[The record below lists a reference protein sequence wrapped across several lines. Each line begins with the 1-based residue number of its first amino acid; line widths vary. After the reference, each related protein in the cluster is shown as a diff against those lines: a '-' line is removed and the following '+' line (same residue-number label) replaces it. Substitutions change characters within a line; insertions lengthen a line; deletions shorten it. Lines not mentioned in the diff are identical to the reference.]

1 MKIFLILTL
10 ITTPYVHA
18 GFGDLVSKTKDIGTL
33 GVNVGKGI
41 IEKVPELI
49 PTPENL

>member
-1 MKIFLILTL
+1 M
-10 ITTPYVHA
+10 PYAQGGIGSFV
-18 GFGDLVSKTKDIGTL
+18 DKVKDVGTL

-41 IEKVPELI
+41 IEKAPELI